1 MKKTLLVSLFILGAI
16 LWHHQKNSDEL
27 EVVSDDTEMSDSDS
41 SELGDQMDV
50 KPYNPKK
57 KQAYIGKQNAKDLD
71 RLGEV
76 YNEFNSTLSKEELK
90 EIKDQKK
97 KFDLKEKLKNKTQEL
112 EKAYLAKNY
121 SVSEIKKLQ
130 GDVVELKRKLDME
143 VDNIEKWDPK
153 FVYYLII
160 NDNYTL
166 SEINQMKNL
175 GEHGLSQ
182 DEIEY
187 IKEYT
192 QTGEFNERLTG
203 FKENSEV
210 VRKTASVPKEKDEF
224 VDAPENETA
233 SLEDRLIEMDYN
245 PEEKEEMSYGYNQ

>member
-1 MKKTLLVSLFILGAI
+1 MKKTLVISLLILGAI
-16 LWHHQKNSDEL
+16 LWHQQQSSDEL
-27 EVVSDDTEMSDSDS
+27 EVATEDAEFNETNSQ
-41 SELGDQMDV
+41 DQNV
-50 KPYNPKK
+50 AINNAVGTKKNKPYIAKK
-57 KQAYIGKQNAKDLD
+57 NVKDLD

-76 YNEFNSTLSKEELK
+76 FNEYNTTLSKEEIK
-90 EIKDQKK
+90 DIKDQKQ
-97 KFDLKEKLKNKTQEL
+97 KFDLKEKLKAKTQEL

-121 SVSEIKKLQ
+121 SVSDIKKLQ
-130 GDVVELKRKLDME
+130 SDVIDLKRKLNME

-192 QTGEFNERLTG
+192 QTNEFKERLSG
-203 FKENSEV
+203 FKQNSEV

-245 PEEKEEMSYGYNQ
+245 PEEKEEMSYGYNQQ

>member
-16 LWHHQKNSDEL
+16 LWHHQKNSEEL
-27 EVVSDDTEMSDSDS
+27 ETVSDDTEMSESDS
-41 SELGDQMDV
+41 GELGDQINV
-50 KPYNPKK
+50 KPNGPKK
-57 KQAYIGKQNAKDLD
+57 KSAYIGKQNAKDLD

-97 KFDLKEKLKNKTQEL
+97 KFDLKEKLKTKTQEL

>member
-1 MKKTLLVSLFILGAI
+1 MKKTLIVTFFIIVAI
-16 LWHHQKNSDEL
+16 FWHHNQNSENLNNENIDN
-27 EVVSDDTEMSDSDS
+27 
-41 SELGDQMDV
+41 ELGEQGSASNEENLDV
-50 KPYNPKK
+50 NSKISKK
-57 KQAYIGKQNAKDLD
+57 KQAYLGKKNVKDLD

-76 YNEFNSTLSKEELK
+76 FNEFNTTLSKDELK
-90 EIKDQKK
+90 EIKNQKQQ
-97 KFDLKEKLKNKTQEL
+97 FDLKEKLKIKTQEL

-121 SVSEIKKLQ
+121 SVSEIKNLQ
-130 GDVVELKRKLDME
+130 GEVIELKRKLNTE

-153 FVYYLII
+153 FVYYLLI

-192 QTGEFNERLTG
+192 QTGEFKDRLTT

-224 VDAPENETA
+224 TEAPENETA

-245 PEEKEEMSYGYNQ
+245 PEEKEEMNYGYNQ

>member
-50 KPYNPKK
+50 KPNNPKK